1 MKKIFTLMWAV
12 VCAALTIVSCTPDN
26 GDTNGD
32 NPAVKGI
39 TVTGAPEANLAAQGG
54 EFTLNYTLENVSL
67 TAQLN
72 VTTEAAWL
80 HVGEIGAETIAFT
93 YDANNEAPGSEP
105 REAVITFACEGVQT
119 ETVTVK
125 QDSQAPA
132 FTVEFTECT
141 PNSAIALLKAANQE
155 MDWLCIFATSSQIA
169 AVGTPVEYVNDLYN
183 QAKEMGLPYLGL
195 LQQVYMGGGSMGK
208 GDAPDPIMCQLP
220 WSAEPGDKLF
230 MFVLGYNVD
239 ADMNDWAYDNST
251 LATAPHY
258 WEVPLLPSPVLTVAT
273 EQTVSAAAGE
283 LVLDVTLEN
292 AMEGAY
298 IKASTEAAWVVPTY
312 ADGKLTLTYEANTAA
327 LSRQATISVEYV
339 KKNVYGDGPDDW
351 WEESITWAD
360 VTLTQEKDAAAK
372 NVTFDIQVVETHFY
386 GIIVNV
392 TPSDN
397 EAYYAL
403 DYVAAKD
410 WDGQEVEINWLQQ
423 VSQTSLDEYKVF
435 QGALTNHLIKT
446 NINMYQW
453 VGYDYHVYAF
463 AVNEAKDAPAGEA
476 SHIKTT
482 VDASDTPKLTLSG
495 NGLEWNE
502 SNDQYEIKVSKAGT
516 YTFNYEVE
524 NPVEGA
530 SLQLNGSQISDVN
543 NLVENNDLPIFDHA
557 NKTVSVVLNGYPTG
571 WNKSWAPTVSVYFS
585 YTNAE
590 QDTWGVQATIK
601 FIFEEP
607 TYVNETTLTAEEIYS
622 ISKPGSYYLADG
634 TNQVVA
640 NEATWLKW
648 TSVDG
653 VAVEACRVLYNN
665 YTDKTVYNGC
675 FQFQGDASNVE
686 KQGFLGNGVAYGDK
700 EIESVTIEALSS
712 YETPSFNL
720 YYGDAKLPQDAA
732 KVLAAAD
739 NCVKGDT
746 VIGKDG
752 NYDVYSFTCTF
763 DIPAGHKFVAVRND
777 SKGATYIK
785 NITIKFKN

>member
-1 MKKIFTLMWAV
+1 MKKIFTLMWAI
-12 VCAALTIVSCTPDN
+12 VCAALTIVSCTPDTPQDDPQ
-26 GDTNGD
+26 GPTYTST
-32 NPAVKGI
+32 I
-39 TVTGAPEANLAAQGG
+39 TVTGAPEANLTPEAG
-54 EFTLNYTLENVSL
+54 ELSLGYAIENATLTDALV
-67 TAQLN
+67 
-72 VTTEAAWL
+72 VTTEAAWVK
-80 HVGEIGAETIAFT
+80 VGEIGEATVALT
-93 YDANNEAPGSEP
+93 YEANTDAPGSP
-105 REAVITFACEGVQT
+105 AREAVIKFAYKGAEDVL
-119 ETVTVK
+119 VTLK
-125 QDSQAPA
+125 QDSAEPT

-141 PNSAIALLKAANQE
+141 PNSAIALLKSADQE

-183 QAKEMGLPYLGL
+183 QAKEMGMPYLGL

-208 GDAPDPIMCQLP
+208 GDAADPIMCQLP
-220 WSAEPGDKLF
+220 YNAEPGDKLV

-251 LATAPHY
+251 LATPAHIF
-258 WEVPLLPSPVLTVAT
+258 EVPLLPSPVLTVAA
-273 EQTVSAAAGE
+273 EHTVSAAAGE
-283 LVLDVTLEN
+283 LAIDVVVEN

-298 IKASTEAAWVVPTY
+298 VKASTEAAWVVPTY
-312 ADGKLTLTYEANTAA
+312 ADGKLTLAYEANTAA

-339 KKNVYGDGPDDW
+339 KKNVYGEGPEDF
-351 WEESITWAD
+351 WEETITWAE

-386 GIIVNV
+386 GIVVNV

-397 EAYYAL
+397 NAYYAL

-410 WDGQEVEINWLQQ
+410 WDGQEVEIDWLQQ
-423 VSQTSLDEYKVF
+423 VSQTYLEENKIF

-482 VDASDTPKLTLSG
+482 VDVSDTPKLTLSG
-495 NGLEWNE
+495 EGLAWNE

-571 WNKSWAPTVSVYFS
+571 WNKSWAPSVSVYFS

-590 QDTWGVQATIK
+590 KDNWGVQATIK

-607 TYVNETTLTAEEIYS
+607 QTPAEKFSKIEKVEDLTAGEYYMAGYLTEYSYNGTTNDWSANPYHIAQGYGTSSGKTDLYTTPYAYTDGDLVMKAGESYAAKITTLEAVEGKANTYYVKLDGKYLYSASAANRQLGGGDEPKEWVASNGAKGGIY
-622 ISKPGSYYLADG
+622 L
-634 TNQVVA
+634 
-640 NEATWLKW
+640 
-648 TSVDG
+648 TSVENPVILG
-653 VAVEACRVLYNN
+653 TAGATSKILCS
-665 YTDKTVYNGC
+665 YTD
-675 FQFQGDASNVE
+675 DSNL
-686 KQGFLGNGVAYGDK
+686 KYGLVFFK
-700 EIESVTIEALSS
+700 E
-712 YETPSFNL
+712 N
-720 YYGDAKLPQDAA
+720 K
-732 KVLAAAD
+732 
-739 NCVKGDT
+739 
-746 VIGKDG
+746 
-752 NYDVYSFTCTF
+752 
-763 DIPAGHKFVAVRND
+763 
-777 SKGATYIK
+777 
-785 NITIKFKN
+785 

>member
-1 MKKIFTLMWAV
+1 MKKIFTLMWAI
-12 VCAALTIVSCTPDN
+12 VCAALTVVSCTPDTPQDDPQ
-26 GDTNGD
+26 GPTYTST
-32 NPAVKGI
+32 I
-39 TVTGAPEANLAAQGG
+39 TVTGAPEANLTPEAG
-54 EFTLNYTLENVSL
+54 ELSLSYAIENPTLTDALV
-67 TAQLN
+67 
-72 VTTEAAWL
+72 VTTEAAWVK
-80 HVGEIGAETIAFT
+80 VGEIGEATVALT
-93 YDANNEAPGSEP
+93 YEANTDAPGSP
-105 REAVITFACEGVQT
+105 AREAVIKFAYKGAEDVL
-119 ETVTVK
+119 VTLK
-125 QDSQAPA
+125 QNSAEPT

-141 PNSAIALLKAANQE
+141 PNSAIALLKSADQE

-183 QAKEMGLPYLGL
+183 QAKEMGMPYLGL

-208 GDAPDPIMCQLP
+208 GDAADPIMCQLP
-220 WSAEPGDKLF
+220 YNAEPGDKLV

-251 LATAPHY
+251 LATPAHIF
-258 WEVPLLPSPVLTVAT
+258 EVPLLPSPVLTVAA
-273 EQTVSAAAGE
+273 EHTVSAAAGE
-283 LVLDVTLEN
+283 LAIDVVVEN

-298 IKASTEAAWVVPTY
+298 VKASTEAAWVVPTY
-312 ADGKLTLTYEANTAA
+312 ADGKLTLAYEANTAA

-339 KKNVYGDGPDDW
+339 KKNVYGDGPEDF
-351 WEESITWAD
+351 WEETITWAE

-386 GIIVNV
+386 GIVVNV

-397 EAYYAL
+397 NAYYAL

-410 WDGQEVEINWLQQ
+410 WDGQEVEIDWLQQ
-423 VSQTSLDEYKVF
+423 VSQTYLEENKIF

-482 VDASDTPKLTLSG
+482 VDVSDTPKLTLSG
-495 NGLEWNE
+495 EGLAWNE

-571 WNKSWAPTVSVYFS
+571 WNKSWAPSVSVYFS

-590 QDTWGVQATIK
+590 KDNWGVQATIK

-607 TYVNETTLTAEEIYS
+607 QTPAEKFSKIEKVEDLTAGEYYMAGYLTEYSYNGTTNDWSANPYHIAQGYGTSSGKTDLYTTPYAYTDGDLVMKAGESYAAKITTLEAVEGKANTYYVKLDGKYLYSASAANRQLGGGDEPKEWVASNGAKGGIY
-622 ISKPGSYYLADG
+622 L
-634 TNQVVA
+634 
-640 NEATWLKW
+640 
-648 TSVDG
+648 TSVENPVILG
-653 VAVEACRVLYNN
+653 TAGATSKILRS
-665 YTDKTVYNGC
+665 YTD
-675 FQFQGDASNVE
+675 DSNL
-686 KQGFLGNGVAYGDK
+686 KYGLVFFK
-700 EIESVTIEALSS
+700 E
-712 YETPSFNL
+712 N
-720 YYGDAKLPQDAA
+720 K
-732 KVLAAAD
+732 
-739 NCVKGDT
+739 
-746 VIGKDG
+746 
-752 NYDVYSFTCTF
+752 
-763 DIPAGHKFVAVRND
+763 
-777 SKGATYIK
+777 
-785 NITIKFKN
+785 

>member
-12 VCAALTIVSCTPDN
+12 VCAALTIVSCTPDTPEDDPQ
-26 GDTNGD
+26 GPTYTS
-32 NPAVKGI
+32 AI
-39 TVTGAPEANLAAQGG
+39 TVTGAPEANLAPEAG
-54 EFTLNYTLENVSL
+54 ELSLSYAIENPTLTDALV
-67 TAQLN
+67 
-72 VTTEAAWL
+72 VTTEAAWVK
-80 HVGEIGAETIAFT
+80 VGEIGEATVALT
-93 YDANNEAPGSEP
+93 YEANTDAPGSP
-105 REAVITFACEGVQT
+105 AREAVIKFAYKGAEDVL
-119 ETVTVK
+119 VTLK
-125 QDSQAPA
+125 QDSAEPT

-141 PNSAIALLKAANQE
+141 PNSALALLKSADQE

-183 QAKEMGLPYLGL
+183 QAKEMGMPYLGL

-208 GDAPDPIMCQLP
+208 GDAADPIMCQLP
-220 WSAEPGDKLF
+220 YTAEPGDKLV

-251 LATAPHY
+251 LATPAHIF
-258 WEVPLLPSPVLTVAT
+258 EVPLLPSPVLTVAA
-273 EQTVSAAAGE
+273 EHTVSAAAGE
-283 LVLDVTLEN
+283 LAIDVVVEN

-298 IKASTEAAWVVPTY
+298 VKASTEAAWVVPTY
-312 ADGKLTLTYEANTAA
+312 ADGKLTLAYEANTAA

-339 KKNVYGDGPDDW
+339 KKNVYGEGPEDF
-351 WEESITWAD
+351 WEETITWAE

-386 GIIVNV
+386 GIVVNV

-397 EAYYAL
+397 NAYYAL

-410 WDGQEVEINWLQQ
+410 WDGQEVEIDWLQQ
-423 VSQTSLDEYKVF
+423 VSQTYLEENKIF
-435 QGALTNHLIKT
+435 QGALINHLIKT

-482 VDASDTPKLTLSG
+482 VDVSDTPKLTLSG
-495 NGLEWNE
+495 EGLAWND

-571 WNKSWAPTVSVYFS
+571 WNKSWAPSVSVYFS

-590 QDTWGVQATIK
+590 KDNWGVQATIK

-607 TYVNETTLTAEEIYS
+607 QTTAEKFSKIEKVEDLTAGEYYMAGYLTEYSYNGTTNDWSANPYHIAQGYGTSSGKTDLYTTPYAYTDGDLVMKAGESYAAKITTLEAVEGKANTYYVKLDGKYLYSASAANRQLGGGDEPKEWVASNGAKGGIY
-622 ISKPGSYYLADG
+622 L
-634 TNQVVA
+634 
-640 NEATWLKW
+640 
-648 TSVDG
+648 TSVENPVILG
-653 VAVEACRVLYNN
+653 TAGATSKILRS
-665 YTDKTVYNGC
+665 YTD
-675 FQFQGDASNVE
+675 DSN
-686 KQGFLGNGVAYGDK
+686 LRYGLVFFK
-700 EIESVTIEALSS
+700 E
-712 YETPSFNL
+712 N
-720 YYGDAKLPQDAA
+720 K
-732 KVLAAAD
+732 
-739 NCVKGDT
+739 
-746 VIGKDG
+746 
-752 NYDVYSFTCTF
+752 
-763 DIPAGHKFVAVRND
+763 
-777 SKGATYIK
+777 
-785 NITIKFKN
+785 

>member
-12 VCAALTIVSCTPDN
+12 VCAALTIVSCTPDTPEDDPQ
-26 GDTNGD
+26 GPTYTS
-32 NPAVKGI
+32 AI
-39 TVTGAPEANLAAQGG
+39 TVSGAPEANLTPEAG
-54 EFTLNYTLENVSL
+54 ELSLSYAIENPTLTDALV
-67 TAQLN
+67 
-72 VTTEAAWL
+72 VTTEAAWVK
-80 HVGEIGAETIAFT
+80 VGEIGEATVALT
-93 YDANNEAPGSEP
+93 YEANTDAPGSP
-105 REAVITFACEGVQT
+105 AREAVIKFAYKGAEDVL
-119 ETVTVK
+119 VTLK
-125 QDSQAPA
+125 QDSAEPT

-141 PNSAIALLKAANQE
+141 PNSALALLKSADQE

-183 QAKEMGLPYLGL
+183 QAKEMGMPYLGL

-208 GDAPDPIMCQLP
+208 GDAADPIMCQLP
-220 WSAEPGDKLF
+220 YTAEPGDKLV

-251 LATAPHY
+251 LATPAHIF
-258 WEVPLLPSPVLTVAT
+258 EVPLLPSPVLTVAA
-273 EQTVSAAAGE
+273 EHTVSAAAGE
-283 LVLDVTLEN
+283 LAIDVVVEN

-298 IKASTEAAWVVPTY
+298 VKASTEAAWVVPTY
-312 ADGKLTLTYEANTAA
+312 ADGKLTLAYEANTAA

-339 KKNVYGDGPDDW
+339 KKNVYGEGPEDF
-351 WEESITWAD
+351 WEETITWAE

-386 GIIVNV
+386 GIVVNV

-397 EAYYAL
+397 NAYYAL

-410 WDGQEVEINWLQQ
+410 WDGQEVEIDWLQQ
-423 VSQTSLDEYKVF
+423 VSQTYLEENKIF
-435 QGALTNHLIKT
+435 QGALINHLIKT

-482 VDASDTPKLTLSG
+482 VDVSDTPKLTLSG
-495 NGLEWNE
+495 EGLAWND

-571 WNKSWAPTVSVYFS
+571 WNKSWAPSVSVYFS

-590 QDTWGVQATIK
+590 KDNWGVQATIK

-607 TYVNETTLTAEEIYS
+607 QTPAEKFSKIEKVEDLTAGEYYMAGYLTEYSYNGTTNDWSANPYHIAQGYGTSSGKTDLYTTPYAYTDGDLVMKAGESYAAKITTLEAVEGKANTYYVKLDGKYLYSASAANRQLGGGDEPKEWVASNGAKGGIY
-622 ISKPGSYYLADG
+622 L
-634 TNQVVA
+634 
-640 NEATWLKW
+640 
-648 TSVDG
+648 TSVENPVILG
-653 VAVEACRVLYNN
+653 TAGATSKILRS
-665 YTDKTVYNGC
+665 YTD
-675 FQFQGDASNVE
+675 DSN
-686 KQGFLGNGVAYGDK
+686 LRYGLVFFK
-700 EIESVTIEALSS
+700 E
-712 YETPSFNL
+712 N
-720 YYGDAKLPQDAA
+720 K
-732 KVLAAAD
+732 
-739 NCVKGDT
+739 
-746 VIGKDG
+746 
-752 NYDVYSFTCTF
+752 
-763 DIPAGHKFVAVRND
+763 
-777 SKGATYIK
+777 
-785 NITIKFKN
+785 